1 MMSTEQATSFH
12 NTWPCNLPTV
22 IYSPHLFFSSSL
34 FNMAIKIAF
43 IIAIGT
49 IITNTDEQIYKFDV
63 QETNRV
69 NIVKSITL

>member
-1 MMSTEQATSFH
+1 
-12 NTWPCNLPTV
+12 
-22 IYSPHLFFSSSL
+22 
-34 FNMAIKIAF
+34 MAIKIAF